1 MVYEDSKFVG
11 RGFVLVHAVHLLEIL
26 MNTKKSII
34 ACLLSCFLL
43 SCASTPSGLQSFRFD
58 GSTEQTTKD
67 SNTEIMKHLSNRGCA
82 EYLAA
87 LVRIQ
92 AYDRDQRRKSDPNAR
107 PGPLGKKIDGMTYQ
121 QIMDYSHQFPDTVKT
136 VPLSN

>member
-1 MVYEDSKFVG
+1 
-11 RGFVLVHAVHLLEIL
+11 
-26 MNTKKSII
+26 MNTIKYII
-34 ACLLSCFLL
+34 VCLLSYLLL
-43 SCASTPSGLQSFRFD
+43 SCASTPSALQSFRFD

-67 SNTEIMKHLSNRGCA
+67 SNTEIMDHLSNRGKA

-92 AYDRDQRRKSDPNAR
+92 SYDEEQRRKTDPAAK

-121 QIMDYSHQFPDTVKT
+121 QIMDYSHQFPDNVKI
-136 VPLSN
+136 VPLGN

>member
-1 MVYEDSKFVG
+1 MVYEASQFVD

-43 SCASTPSGLQSFRFD
+43 SCASTPSALQSFRFD

-67 SNTEIMKHLSNRGCA
+67 SNTEIMKHLSDHGCA

-121 QIMDYSHQFPDTVKT
+121 QIMDYSRQFPDNVRI
-136 VPLSN
+136 VDQP

>member
-1 MVYEDSKFVG
+1 
-11 RGFVLVHAVHLLEIL
+11 
-26 MNTKKSII
+26 MNTMKYII
-34 ACLLSCFLL
+34 VCLLSCLLL
-43 SCASTPSGLQSFRFD
+43 SCASTPSALQSFRFD

-67 SNTEIMKHLSNRGCA
+67 SNTEIMKHLSNRGCG

-92 AYDRDQRRKSDPNAR
+92 IYDRDQRRKSDPDAK

-121 QIMDYSHQFPDTVKT
+121 QIMDYSRQFPDNVKIVTVGH
-136 VPLSN
+136 